1 MSHHKD
7 EATAIKDS
15 LKQIEEY
22 AWENFIPRLREHE
35 SAKVEFGEPNPRR
48 MNDSME
54 KALSFGVNYAGE
66 IWLSAGGLAL
76 YFNPPLW
83 SRDRCIYDMWPYA
96 KELILR
102 WPQVKHKMETELT
115 AKENEHKAIRSFSV
129 TGDSREAA
137 DRQDFIKVEPIL
149 HKHKLKALE
158 DVLQEEGTTVEEMM
172 QEYLL
177 SLYSEKVPFHV
188 QQQIRE
194 KIDGEG
200 KNKAPP
206 RNTADR
212 TRSTAVHRKTGGECR

>member
-1 MSHHKD
+1 MIHHKD

-66 IWLSAGGLAL
+66 IWLRAGGLAL

-115 AKENEHKAIRSFSV
+115 AKENEHKAIQSFSV

-158 DVLQEEGTTVEEMM
+158 DVLQEGRPTVEEMM

-177 SLYSEKVPFHV
+177 SLYSEKGPFHV
-188 QQQIRE
+188 QQQIR
-194 KIDGEG
+194 K
-200 KNKAPP
+200 
-206 RNTADR
+206 
-212 TRSTAVHRKTGGECR
+212 KTTVRVRI